1 MSETHWNVPG
11 VEPSFNPDFFID
23 ITETINKKVEALS
36 KYVSQ
41 IDGNSSRSIDAIRAL
56 AKFRGSQN
64 GWDFAE
70 AFKLVRMVI

>member
-1 MSETHWNVPG
+1 MSETHWNVAG

-41 IDGNSSRSIDAIRAL
+41 IDGNSSRSIEAIRAL

-64 GWDFAE
+64 GCDFAE

>member
-1 MSETHWNVPG
+1 MSG

-23 ITETINKKVEALS
+23 ISDTINKKVDGLS
-36 KYVSQ
+36 RYESQ
-41 IDGNSSRSIDAIRAL
+41 IVGNSSRSIDSIRAL

-64 GWDFAE
+64 GCDYAE